1 MYGQMRACMAILKF
15 LEFLKIEVFRNF
27 EEQSRLF
34 YIGGES
40 IRLRYTSKSGG

>member
-1 MYGQMRACMAILKF
+1 MAILKF
-15 LEFLKIEVFRNF
+15 LEFLKIEVFHSF

-40 IRLRYTSKSGG
+40 LGLRYTSKSGV